1 MTKQKRWQQNG
12 PVLCLVITFLCVAC
26 GAPRHYAG
34 EKLPDEQLATITLQ
48 TKQLEIQKIDGEEA
62 KRPSPTKNFLVGGG
76 YVGMARALG
85 TVRTQILPGKHQVLI
100 AYRLNNCIQG
110 GTGLVTFTAEA
121 GHGYEVGCVIGPSK
135 GNYTTT
141 SIVDNQE
148 IVTKFTDAFVHDIA
162 LFVTDIT
169 DEGKPARMGE
179 VTSEIVLRY

>member
-1 MTKQKRWQQNG
+1 MWLWN
-12 PVLCLVITFLCVAC
+12 PALCLAISFLFTGC

-48 TKQLEIQKIDGEEA
+48 TKQLEIREIDGEKA
-62 KRPSPTKNFLVGGG
+62 TRPSPTRNFLVGGG

-85 TVRTQILPGKHQVLI
+85 TVRTQILPGKHEVLI

-121 GHGYEVGCVIGPSK
+121 GHGYEVGCIIGPSI
-135 GNYTTT
+135 GRFTT
-141 SIVDNQE
+141 SSKAGNQE
-148 IVTKFTDAFVHDIA
+148 IITEFTDAFVHNIT

-169 DEGKPARMGE
+169 DKNNPVRMGE
-179 VTSEIVLRY
+179 VTSTIVL